1 MQGTKPI
8 CSLIIPNTFFGNIQY
23 KRFNRRGLEEMMSL
37 PVMEDMVEKPIMAP
51 RHLNKE
57 MLIASNLTNHF
68 IQISPFIEQS
78 LNSE

>member
-1 MQGTKPI
+1 
-8 CSLIIPNTFFGNIQY
+8 
-23 KRFNRRGLEEMMSL
+23 MMSL